1 MEGVLSLCPTD
12 DSLENLSCH
21 LKVARIEC
29 SGLWQLFAFL
39 RGWGAM
45 VHADSHPSL
54 LGREIVS
61 LQ

>member
-1 MEGVLSLCPTD
+1 MEGVLSLCLTD

-29 SGLWQLFAFL
+29 GGLWQLLACFE
-39 RGWGAM
+39 GVM
-45 VHADSHPSL
+45 VHADTHPSV